1 MANKNKFIYCKTKAA
16 FNSYLEEHEDEL
28 YNCTTF
34 IQDSKEIYTHGN
46 FYKASNRWAISSL
59 TGNSDYATLA
69 YNSGKVGDI
78 FDMSSGT
85 TVHGILG
92 TINDKKWYI
101 FYKDSIRE
109 YIYSTDTK
117 KFTAGST
124 IDLANDSEIPDPA
137 TVAPKMDGTAAA
149 GSSNKY
155 AREDHVHPSD
165 NTKQDILVSG
175 ESIRTINNL
184 SLLGDGNINVGDV
197 PSITVEHEQIPNET
211 DFNRVAEAATN
222 DRAVLIRIKT
232 AETTLTSN
240 YWQYFSSESQRGFVA
255 YATYLSGT
263 NNITLM
269 AYIIENQPV
278 MVETYDEEFQGELV
292 SGTNIKTINGESI
305 LGSGNIDTPDS
316 KVTSAAN
323 HYTPVGGSATSGTI
337 INSITKD
344 EKGHIVDIG
353 VANGIDAGKITSG
366 VIDIERLPKGALERL
381 VIVANQSERY
391 ALTADDVQEGD
402 TVKQEDTGV
411 MYFVVDIDN
420 LANENGY
427 SIYTAGAASSVPWS
441 GVTGKPDLVNSVKL
455 VLPSSIFT
463 NSGSILTGN
472 VELGSSLSPQTANT
486 VWAAPSGTSG
496 VPTFRKLTFL
506 DMNIVASDE
515 FNYIPQTFKGGRL
528 VINHKNSTGEQNTNN
543 TITEYQ
549 FKDGASNLTYITA
562 KGFKTSENYGHR
574 VLCSDGSSKFL
585 YGPST
590 PGTAGQVLISNGS
603 STPEWGKVP
612 ITSIGGPTV
621 DTATSNTVPYGIT
634 SYIGEYRS
642 DKLAFIKST
651 DLYGEISKNNG
662 ESWTEDPQGSS
673 RLINLFT
680 SQDNKYGLQ
689 LIDTED
695 VSTTTQYR
703 LTINNSDR
711 FCTIDWIYI
720 YVSTNG
726 SDYNCFIEAYNPSS
740 ESWDIIS
747 QDAVLQGWS
756 GPNFRALT
764 SSIYYNN
771 SPSTASQYSKLRFT
785 FSTRSVS
792 ENYSGQL
799 TVYRI
804 SGYGTYGW
812 RMPNN
817 TAKVGQIYSWDNA
830 QNVSFPGSVSAWKFI
845 SNGGTSTNVTM
856 GDGSLKNLKTK
867 QLVVNGTINNFYS
880 SDSVEVR
887 LYAPTSGGTSGQ
899 ILVSNGSN
907 APKWASLDSLGY
919 LPLTGGTI
927 SGSLS
932 ISGHINPVNNG
943 VSNIGERGKKFK
955 DIYATTLHGNF
966 NESTTF
972 AAPHPNPIYI
982 DNTNNSTDGVYLVL
996 KNKGVYVSSFGTTNE
1011 TSDYYE
1017 TFMLHRQSDLS
1028 HSYKLSIRDDGNAYI
1043 RGKIIATQEWVT
1055 NNISG
1060 LRTSISS
1067 QGSVITSLGQYLITG
1082 ADANATT
1089 TASTV
1094 KIKLRQIGR
1103 STASSSS
1110 AFGAASLESSGV
1122 TIPAATTTTA
1132 GVMTATDKSNL
1143 NTAYGWGNH
1152 ASAGYLKSIPTA
1164 SSSSYGGI
1172 KIGYSA
1178 TGKNYAVQLDSNGKA
1193 YVNVPWEKGTGTIKQ
1208 INAGLGMKPKLITES
1223 GTLDLSLRSSTQMS
1237 LSSQN
1242 ASTVSGK
1249 VYAVQLDKD
1258 GYLGVSVPW
1267 TDTNTNYYPTTFT
1280 WTNGTSKG
1288 PTGSLTGTGMSA
1300 VSFGAIPAA
1309 SKSNSGVIT
1318 TEDQEIS
1325 GIKYFNN
1332 GVFVGS
1338 KDEVSIGIIDAQEFG
1353 YNGLGI
1359 VSDTNV
1365 YIAPDNNIVY
1375 FGYDEDIYI
1384 QDGEFSGNAATASQV
1399 KNALTINVGT
1409 SSIKY
1414 NGSKT
1419 EQITIPRDR
1428 QTNLTMQAY
1437 GSDSSIS
1444 VKKGI
1449 CYYHNTG
1456 SLWATSITLSLDTS
1470 DWNSVLPV
1478 NSKETIETAVVV
1490 VESTYPVT
1498 FSSNSMLKVQKDIPL
1513 NGDAGTYRVY
1523 VFSRITPTLVAVNC
1537 AVYKAS

>member
-1 MANKNKFIYCKTKAA
+1 MAIRNKFIHFKTRAA
-16 FNSYLEEHEDEL
+16 FDSYLETHADDL
-28 YNCTTF
+28 YNYTTF
-34 IQDSKEIYTHGN
+34 IKETKEIYTHGQ
-46 FYKASNRWAISSL
+46 FYKSSNKWAISSL
-59 TGNSDYATLA
+59 TSNSDYATLA
-69 YNSGKVGDI
+69 YNNSKVGDI

-117 KFTAGST
+117 KFTAGAT
-124 IDLANDSEIPDPA
+124 INLANDSEIPDPA
-137 TVAPKMDGTAAA
+137 TVAPKMDGTAAV
-149 GSSNKY
+149 GLSNKY

-197 PSITVEHEQIPNET
+197 PSITVENEQIPNET
-211 DFNRVAEAATN
+211 DFNRVAEAAAN

-232 AETTLTSN
+232 AEATLTSN
-240 YWQYFSSESQRGFVA
+240 YWQYSSSESQRGFVA

-278 MVETYDEEFQGELV
+278 MVETYNEEFQGELV

-344 EKGHIVDIG
+344 EKGHIIDIG

-366 VIDIERLPKGALERL
+366 VIDIERLPEGALERL
-381 VIVANQSERY
+381 VIVANKAARL
-391 ALTADDVQEGD
+391 ALTTEQVQKGD
-402 TVKQEDTGV
+402 TVKEKDTGH
-411 MYFVVDIDN
+411 MYFVIDSSKLN
-420 LANENGY
+420 SEDGY
-427 SIYTAGAASSVPWS
+427 SIYTAGSATSVPWS

-463 NSGSILTGN
+463 NSGSTLTGN
-472 VELGSSLSPQTANT
+472 VELGSSLSTQTANT
-486 VWAAPSGTSG
+486 VWAAPSDTSG
-496 VPTFRKLTFL
+496 VPTFRKLTFQ
-506 DMNIVASDE
+506 DMNVIITNE
-515 FNYIPQTFKGGRL
+515 FNFVPQTFRGEAL
-528 VINHKNSTGEQNTNN
+528 FINYRSNISGQNVNN
-543 TITEYQ
+543 IITDYI
-549 FKDGASNLTYITA
+549 FKDGATGDAYVMA
-562 KGFKTSENYGHR
+562 KGFKTSEDQEHR
-574 VLCSDGSSKFL
+574 VLCSNGSSKFL
-585 YGPST
+585 YGPTT
-590 PGTAGQVLISNGS
+590 PGTAGQVL
-603 STPEWGKVP
+603 
-612 ITSIGGPTV
+612 
-621 DTATSNTVPYGIT
+621 
-634 SYIGEYRS
+634 
-642 DKLAFIKST
+642 
-651 DLYGEISKNNG
+651 
-662 ESWTEDPQGSS
+662 
-673 RLINLFT
+673 
-680 SQDNKYGLQ
+680 
-689 LIDTED
+689 
-695 VSTTTQYR
+695 
-703 LTINNSDR
+703 
-711 FCTIDWIYI
+711 
-720 YVSTNG
+720 
-726 SDYNCFIEAYNPSS
+726 
-740 ESWDIIS
+740 
-747 QDAVLQGWS
+747 
-756 GPNFRALT
+756 
-764 SSIYYNN
+764 
-771 SPSTASQYSKLRFT
+771 
-785 FSTRSVS
+785 
-792 ENYSGQL
+792 
-799 TVYRI
+799 
-804 SGYGTYGW
+804 
-812 RMPNN
+812 
-817 TAKVGQIYSWDNA
+817 
-830 QNVSFPGSVSAWKFI
+830 
-845 SNGGTSTNVTM
+845 
-856 GDGSLKNLKTK
+856 
-867 QLVVNGTINNFYS
+867 
-880 SDSVEVR
+880 
-887 LYAPTSGGTSGQ
+887 
-899 ILVSNGSN
+899 VSNGTS
-907 APKWASLDSLGY
+907 APEWASLDSLGY

-932 ISGHINPVNNG
+932 ISAHINPVNNG
-943 VSNIGERGKKFK
+943 VSNIGESGKKFK

-972 AAPHPNPIYI
+972 AAPHSNPIYI
-982 DNTNNSTDGVYLVL
+982 DNTNNSNDGVYLVL

-1011 TSDYYE
+1011 TTDYYE
-1017 TFMLHRQSDLS
+1017 TFMLHRKSDQSN
-1028 HSYKLSIRDDGNAYI
+1028 SYKLSIRDDGNAYI

-1055 NNISG
+1055 NNILG
-1060 LRTSISS
+1060 LSTSISS

-1193 YVNVPWEKGTGTIKQ
+1193 YVNVPW
-1208 INAGLGMKPKLITES
+1208 
-1223 GTLDLSLRSSTQMS
+1223 
-1237 LSSQN
+1237 
-1242 ASTVSGK
+1242 
-1249 VYAVQLDKD
+1249 
-1258 GYLGVSVPW
+1258 

-1300 VSFGAIPAA
+1300 VSFGAIPIA
-1309 SKSNSGVIT
+1309 SPSNSGIVT
-1318 TEDQEIS
+1318 TEEQEI
-1325 GIKYFNN
+1325 GGQKYFKD
-1332 GVFVGS
+1332 GVYVGS
-1338 KDEVSIGIIDAQEFG
+1338 HNDATVGIMNAYDFG
-1353 YNGLGI
+1353 YDGLAI

-1375 FGYDEDIYI
+1375 FGYDENIYI

-1419 EQITIPRDR
+1419 EQITI

-1444 VKKGI
+1444 VKRGI

-1470 DWNSVLPV
+1470 DWNSVLSV

>member
-16 FNSYLEEHEDEL
+16 FNSYLEEHRDEL

-92 TINDKKWYI
+92 TINDKRWYI

-137 TVAPKMDGTAAA
+137 TVAPKMDGAAA
-149 GSSNKY
+149 VGSSNKY

-197 PSITVEHEQIPNET
+197 PSITVENEQIPNET

-240 YWQYFSSESQRGFVA
+240 YWQYSSSESQRGFVA

-263 NNITLM
+263 NNITLI

-278 MVETYDEEFQGELV
+278 MVETHDEEFQGELV

-381 VIVANQSERY
+381 VIVANKAARL
-391 ALTADDVQEGD
+391 ALTTEQVQEGD
-402 TVKQEDTGV
+402 TVKEKDTGH
-411 MYFVVDIDN
+411 MYFVIDSSKLN
-420 LANENGY
+420 SEDGY

-515 FNYIPQTFKGGRL
+515 FNYIPQTFKGGGL

-562 KGFKTSENYGHR
+562 KGFKTSKNHGHR

-590 PGTAGQVLISNGS
+590 PGTAGQVLISNGGS
-603 STPEWGKVP
+603 APAWGKVP
-612 ITSIGGPTV
+612 ITSVGGPTV

-673 RLINLFT
+673 RLISLFT

-711 FCTIDWIYI
+711 YCTIDWIYI

-726 SDYNCFIEAYNPSS
+726 SGYNCFIEAYNPSS

-792 ENYSGQL
+792 ENHGGQL

-804 SGYGTYGW
+804 SGYGTFGW
-812 RMPNN
+812 TMPNSMS
-817 TAKVGQIYSWDNA
+817 KVGQLYSWDNA
-830 QNVSFPGSVSAWKFI
+830 QNSSFPGSVSAWKFI

-856 GDGSLKNLKTK
+856 GDGSLKDLKTK

-943 VSNIGERGKKFK
+943 VSNIGGSGKKFK

-1011 TSDYYE
+1011 TTNYYE
-1017 TFMLHRQSDLS
+1017 TFMLHRKSDQSN
-1028 HSYKLSIRDDGNAYI
+1028 SYKLSIRDDGNAYI
-1043 RGKIIATQEWVT
+1043 RSKIIATQEWVT

-1060 LRTSISS
+1060 LSTSISS

-1094 KIKLRQIGR
+1094 KIKLKQIGR
-1103 STASSSS
+1103 STAGSSS

-1193 YVNVPWEKGTGTIKQ
+1193 YVNVPWEKGTGTITQ
-1208 INAGLGMKPKLITES
+1208 INAGLGMKPKLITGS

-1325 GIKYFNN
+1325 GVKYFNN

-1375 FGYDEDIYI
+1375 FGHGGDIYI

-1523 VFSRITPTLVAVNC
+1523 VFQE
-1537 AVYKAS
+1537 

>member
-1 MANKNKFIYCKTKAA
+1 MAYKAKFLHFKTKQ
-16 FNSYLEEHEDEL
+16 SYNAERNKTNEGTDERKIFDAYISFVDEGPTIYTWGKEYKCEL
-28 YNCTTF
+28 SLTEVESL
-34 IQDSKEIYTHGN
+34 IDSKGFI
-46 FYKASNRWAISSL
+46 
-59 TGNSDYATLA
+59 
-69 YNSGKVGDI
+69 
-78 FDMSSGT
+78 
-85 TVHGILG
+85 
-92 TINDKKWYI
+92 TIED
-101 FYKDSIRE
+101 
-109 YIYSTDTK
+109 
-117 KFTAGST
+117 
-124 IDLANDSEIPDPA
+124 IPDVPEA
-137 TVAPKMDGTAAA
+137 GTLTPKVADTAVVGT
-149 GSSNKY
+149 STKY
-155 AREDHVHPSD
+155 AREDHVHPAQTTITG
-165 NTKQDILVSG
+165 NAGTATKLQTA
-175 ESIRTINNL
+175 RTITL
-184 SLLGDGNINVGDV
+184 SGDV
-197 PSITVEHEQIPNET
+197 TGSTNFDGSNDVTV
-211 DFNRVAEAATN
+211 
-222 DRAVLIRIKT
+222 
-232 AETTLTSN
+232 TTT
-240 YWQYFSSESQRGFVA
+240 
-255 YATYLSGT
+255 
-263 NNITLM
+263 
-269 AYIIENQPV
+269 
-278 MVETYDEEFQGELV
+278 
-292 SGTNIKTINGESI
+292 
-305 LGSGNIDTPDS
+305 
-316 KVTSAAN
+316 
-323 HYTPVGGSATSGTI
+323 
-337 INSITKD
+337 
-344 EKGHIVDIG
+344 
-353 VANGIDAGKITSG
+353 VANDSHSHTNATITSIDASKITSG

-427 SIYTAGAASSVPWS
+427 KVYTAGSATSVPWS

-463 NSGSILTGN
+463 NSGSTLTGN
-472 VELGSSLSPQTANT
+472 IELGSSLSTQTANT

-496 VPTFRKLTFL
+496 VPTFRKLTFQ
-506 DMNIVASDE
+506 DMNVIITNE
-515 FNYIPQTFKGGRL
+515 FNFIPQTFGGEAL
-528 VINHKNSTGEQNTNN
+528 FINYRSNISGQNVNN
-543 TITEYQ
+543 IITDYI
-549 FKDGASNLTYITA
+549 FKDGATGDAYVMA
-562 KGFKTSENYGHR
+562 KGFKTSEDQEHR
-574 VLCSDGSSKFL
+574 VLCSNGSSKFL
-585 YGPST
+585 YGPTT
-590 PGTAGQVLISNGS
+590 PGTAGQVL
-603 STPEWGKVP
+603 
-612 ITSIGGPTV
+612 
-621 DTATSNTVPYGIT
+621 
-634 SYIGEYRS
+634 
-642 DKLAFIKST
+642 
-651 DLYGEISKNNG
+651 
-662 ESWTEDPQGSS
+662 
-673 RLINLFT
+673 
-680 SQDNKYGLQ
+680 
-689 LIDTED
+689 
-695 VSTTTQYR
+695 
-703 LTINNSDR
+703 
-711 FCTIDWIYI
+711 
-720 YVSTNG
+720 
-726 SDYNCFIEAYNPSS
+726 
-740 ESWDIIS
+740 
-747 QDAVLQGWS
+747 
-756 GPNFRALT
+756 
-764 SSIYYNN
+764 
-771 SPSTASQYSKLRFT
+771 
-785 FSTRSVS
+785 
-792 ENYSGQL
+792 
-799 TVYRI
+799 
-804 SGYGTYGW
+804 
-812 RMPNN
+812 
-817 TAKVGQIYSWDNA
+817 
-830 QNVSFPGSVSAWKFI
+830 
-845 SNGGTSTNVTM
+845 
-856 GDGSLKNLKTK
+856 
-867 QLVVNGTINNFYS
+867 
-880 SDSVEVR
+880 
-887 LYAPTSGGTSGQ
+887 
-899 ILVSNGSN
+899 VSNGTS

-932 ISGHINPVNNG
+932 ISGYINPVNNG
-943 VSNIGERGKKFK
+943 VSNIGKSGKKFK

-982 DNTNNSTDGVYLVL
+982 DNTNNSNDGVYLVL

-1011 TSDYYE
+1011 TTDYYE
-1017 TFMLHRQSDLS
+1017 TFMLHRKSDQSN
-1028 HSYKLSIRDDGNAYI
+1028 SYKLSIRDDGNAYI

-1060 LRTSISS
+1060 LSTSISS

-1193 YVNVPWEKGTGTIKQ
+1193 YVNVPW
-1208 INAGLGMKPKLITES
+1208 
-1223 GTLDLSLRSSTQMS
+1223 
-1237 LSSQN
+1237 
-1242 ASTVSGK
+1242 
-1249 VYAVQLDKD
+1249 
-1258 GYLGVSVPW
+1258 

-1300 VSFGAIPAA
+1300 VSFGAIPIA
-1309 SKSNSGVIT
+1309 SPSNSGIVT
-1318 TEDQEIS
+1318 TEEQEI
-1325 GIKYFNN
+1325 GGQKYFKD
-1332 GVFVGS
+1332 GVYVGS
-1338 KDEVSIGIIDAQEFG
+1338 HDDATVGIMNAYDFG
-1353 YNGLGI
+1353 YNGLAI

-1375 FGYDEDIYI
+1375 FGYDENIYI

-1470 DWNSVLPV
+1470 DWNRVPSV

>member
-1 MANKNKFIYCKTKAA
+1 MANKNKFIYCKTKAN
-16 FNSYLEEHEDEL
+16 FNSYLQEHKEEL

-46 FYKASNRWAISSL
+46 FYKASNKWAISSL
-59 TGNSDYATLA
+59 TGSSDYATLA
-69 YNSGKVGDI
+69 YNNGKVGDI
-78 FDMSSGT
+78 FDMSSRT

-92 TINDKKWYI
+92 TINDKIWYI

-117 KFTAGST
+117 KFTAGA
-124 IDLANDSEIPDPA
+124 IINLANDSEIPDPA
-137 TVAPKMDGTAAA
+137 TVAPKMDGTAAV

-165 NTKQDILVSG
+165 NTKQDTLISG

-184 SLLGDGNINVGDV
+184 SLLGEGNINVGDV
-197 PSITVEHEQIPNET
+197 PSITVENNKTPNET
-211 DFNRVAEAATN
+211 DFNRVVEAAAN

-232 AETTLTSN
+232 AEMTLTSN
-240 YWQYFSSESQRGFVA
+240 YWQYTSSESQRGFVA
-255 YATYLSGT
+255 YATYLSGA
-263 NNITLM
+263 NNITIM

-278 MVETYDEEFQGELV
+278 VVETDNEELQEELV

-381 VIVANQSERY
+381 VIVANKAARL
-391 ALTADDVQEGD
+391 ALTTEQVQEGD
-402 TVKQEDTGV
+402 TVKEKDTGH
-411 MYFVVDIDN
+411 MYFVIDSSKLN
-420 LANENGY
+420 SEDGY

-455 VLPSSIFT
+455 VLPSSIFI
-463 NSGSILTGN
+463 NSGSTLTGN
-472 VELGSSLSPQTANT
+472 AELGSSLSTQNANT

-506 DMNIVASDE
+506 DMTTVTSDE

-528 VINHKNSTGEQNTNN
+528 VINYKNSAGGQNTDN

-549 FKDGASNLTYITA
+549 FRDGASNLTYIIA
-562 KGFKTSENYGHR
+562 KGFKTSENHGHR
-574 VLCSDGSSKFL
+574 VLCSNGSSKLL

-590 PGTAGQVLISNGS
+590 PGTAGQVLISNGGPA
-603 STPEWGKVP
+603 PEWGKVP
-612 ITSIGGPTV
+612 ITSVGGPTV

-651 DLYGEISKNNG
+651 DLYGEMSKNNG

-673 RLINLFT
+673 RLISLFT

-689 LIDTED
+689 LIDTGNI
-695 VSTTTQYR
+695 STSTQYR

-711 FCTIDWIYI
+711 YCTIDWIYI

-726 SDYNCFIEAYNPSS
+726 SGYNCFIEAYNPSS
-740 ESWDIIS
+740 KSWDIVS
-747 QDAVLQGWS
+747 KDASLQGWS

-785 FSTRSVS
+785 FSTKSVS
-792 ENYSGQL
+792 ENHDGQL

-804 SGYGTYGW
+804 SGYGTFGW

-817 TAKVGQIYSWDNA
+817 MSEVGQLYSWDNA
-830 QNVSFPGSVSAWKFI
+830 QNSSFPGSVSAWKFI

-856 GDGSLKNLKTK
+856 GDGSLKDLKTK

-932 ISGHINPVNNG
+932 ISAHINPVNNG

-1011 TSDYYE
+1011 TTDYYE
-1017 TFMLHRQSDLS
+1017 TFMLHRKSDQSN
-1028 HSYKLSIRDDGNAYI
+1028 SYKLSIRDDGNAYI

-1060 LRTSISS
+1060 LSTSISS
-1067 QGSVITSLGQYLITG
+1067 QGSVITTLGQYLITG
-1082 ADANATT
+1082 ADPNATT
-1089 TASTV
+1089 TSSTV
-1094 KIKLRQIGR
+1094 KIKLKQIGR
-1103 STASSSS
+1103 STAGSSS

-1193 YVNVPWEKGTGTIKQ
+1193 YVNVPW
-1208 INAGLGMKPKLITES
+1208 
-1223 GTLDLSLRSSTQMS
+1223 
-1237 LSSQN
+1237 
-1242 ASTVSGK
+1242 
-1249 VYAVQLDKD
+1249 
-1258 GYLGVSVPW
+1258 

-1325 GIKYFNN
+1325 GVKYFNN

-1338 KDEVSIGIIDAQEFG
+1338 KDKVSIGIIDVQEFG

-1375 FGYDEDIYI
+1375 FGYGEDIYI

-1409 SSIKY
+1409 SNIKY

-1470 DWNSVLPV
+1470 DWNSVPSV

-1490 VESTYPVT
+1490 VESAYPVT